1 MKGITHQQMKLITA
15 HTTISQGRLNKNV
28 IRKARVHAGQ
38 QARFFPMLHSFEHM
52 INLPSY
58 NFDLISYILT
68 KLGFRIEPAI
78 IRQSS
83 IKTRYKATR
92 IGTMIESTCIRR
104 KQIIVIPMLELS
116 V

>member
-1 MKGITHQQMKLITA
+1 MKLITA
-15 HTTISQGRLNKNV
+15 HAIISQGRLKKNV
-28 IRKARVHAGQ
+28 TRKAIVQAGQ
-38 QARFFPMLHSFEHM
+38 EARFFPMLHSFEHM

-58 NFDLISYILT
+58 NFDLISCILT
-68 KLGFRIEPAI
+68 KVGYRIEPAI

-92 IGTMIESTCIRR
+92 IGTITESTCIRR
-104 KQIIVIPMLELS
+104 RHNIVITMLELR